1 MMQRRSFLGA
11 VLASFAAPAIVKA
24 SSLMQVRAP
33 GGFKASD
40 GGLLV
45 PDAFCGAF
53 QYSDDGVT
61 WVDATDMPVTARYF
75 RDAPQ
80 PVWAAVPP
88 AEWLTYDFG
97 GEHSQIGF
105 VIRRVA

>member
-11 VLASFAAPAIVKA
+11 VLASFTAPAIVKA

-33 GGFKASD
+33 GGFKASE

-45 PDAFCGAF
+45 PDPFGTL

-61 WVDATDMPVTARYF
+61 WVDATD
-75 RDAPQ
+75 APQ
-80 PVWAAVPP
+80 PAWGAVPP
-88 AEWLTYDFG
+88 ADWFTYDFG
-97 GEHSQIGF
+97 GKDGF
-105 VIRRVA
+105 VIRRAA